1 MSVTLY
7 DDALLRK
14 FKFWIKDPNLTIL
27 GVNESTDLFKYRLD
41 QNNDKPLQL
50 PIIAL
55 SRDPSITINSTTKQ
69 PITYDGLKIE
79 SKGGK
84 TNQLNAIPIVI
95 KYQLDIYTRY
105 DYEGQE
111 YVRNFVFN
119 LINYPVVAI
128 EVPYND
134 SKLIMN
140 GYIHLD
146 TTISDNSDVPERLI
160 RDQFRRQTLSFT
172 LDAKLYDYRAYDN
185 WKICCGDS
193 RVLLPED
200 ELEMAE
206 KSIEVKIEEEK

>member
-7 DDALLRK
+7 DNALLRK
-14 FKFWIKDPNLTIL
+14 FKFWIKDDNLTVL

-41 QNNDKPLQL
+41 QGNDKPLQL

-55 SRDPSITINSTTKQ
+55 SREPSFTMTSTTKQ
-69 PITYDGLKIE
+69 PMTYDGLKVE

-84 TNQLNAIPIVI
+84 TNQLNAIPIVL

-105 DYEGQE
+105 ENEGQE
-111 YVRNFVFN
+111 YVRNFLFN
-119 LINYPVVAI
+119 LINYPMVAI

-146 TTISDNSDVPERLI
+146 TTVSDNSDIPERLI
-160 RDQFRRQTLSFT
+160 RDQFRRQTISFT
-172 LDAKLYDYRAYDN
+172 LDAKLYDYRAYEN
-185 WKICCGDS
+185 WKIDCCGS
-193 RVLLPED
+193 RILLPED

-206 KSIEVKIEEEK
+206 NSIDIKI

>member
-14 FKFWIKDPNLTIL
+14 FKFWIKDNSLTVL

-41 QNNDKPLQL
+41 QSNDKPLQL

-55 SRDPSITINSTTKQ
+55 SREPSFTMTSTTKQ
-69 PITYDGLKIE
+69 PMTYDGLKVE

-84 TNQLNAIPIVI
+84 TNQLNAIPIVL

-105 DYEGQE
+105 ENESQE
-111 YVRNFVFN
+111 YVRNFLFN
-119 LINYPVVAI
+119 LINYPMVAI

-134 SKLIMN
+134 SKLVMN

-146 TTISDNSDVPERLI
+146 TTISDNSDIPERLI
-160 RDQFRRQTLSFT
+160 RDQFRRQTISFT
-172 LDAKLYDYRAYDN
+172 LDAKLYDYRAYEN
-185 WKICCGDS
+185 WKIDCCSS
-193 RVLLPED
+193 RILLPED

-206 KSIEVKIEEEK
+206 NSIDVKIE